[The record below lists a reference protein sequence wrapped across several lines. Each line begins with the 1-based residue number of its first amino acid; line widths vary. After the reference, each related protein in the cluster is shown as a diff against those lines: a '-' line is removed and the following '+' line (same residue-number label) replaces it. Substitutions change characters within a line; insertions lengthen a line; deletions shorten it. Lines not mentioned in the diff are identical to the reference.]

1 MSRERGEN
9 DIKIDGQDILRDLEA
24 WMPEFRFFFLYINF
38 PPMFL
43 GSRSGFNITRDLNSG
58 GGIEGFNQIMRL

>member
-58 GGIEGFNQIMRL
+58 GGIEGLTKL